1 MTQTDTLRR
10 AVAARRPAAA
20 TSNSVVQNGQK
31 PDDKKELTPARK
43 CYMTLMKPDTIAK
56 IATALPR
63 GIDANRFM
71 RVVWTE
77 CRKNASLINA
87 APDSLISSCITAA
100 QLGLEV
106 GSHLGQAYL
115 VPFNKRVCIN
125 GRWQSIPQAQLIIGY
140 RGLITL
146 ARKSGEMVSLNAY
159 VVHEKDHFSYQL
171 GLHPDV
177 QHIPSAEADP
187 GPMTYV
193 YAVANFVGG
202 GIQFEVMSRAEV
214 EAVRD
219 KSQGYQS
226 AVASAKRRNRPDVDS
241 PWVSYFEEMAKKT
254 AIRRLAKYLPLS
266 VEAARAVAVDEAA
279 DRGEFL
285 DDVIDQ
291 EYVVKGGE
299 PPAFEGDFDDI
310 EPETTPAQAP
320 ASAPASDPAPKAA
333 PNQPDVPP
341 APPFPMDEADL
352 ASMSPADIKRR
363 AASKE

>member
-1 MTQTDTLRR
+1 MTQNDMLRR
-10 AVAARRPAAA
+10 TVAARRASSA
-20 TSNSVVQNGQK
+20 TTQNAVVQQPAPAK
-31 PDDKKELTPARK
+31 DLTPAQR
-43 CYMTLMKPDTIAK
+43 CYQTLMRPDTIAK

-77 CRKNASLINA
+77 CRKNQSLVNA
-87 APDSLISSCITAA
+87 TPDSLISSCITAA

-115 VPFNKRVCIN
+115 VPFSKRVN
-125 GRWQSIPQAQLIIGY
+125 TGKEWRSIPQAQLIIGY

-171 GLHPDV
+171 GLHPDI
-177 QHIPSAEADP
+177 QHIPTSEADP
-187 GPMTYV
+187 GPLTYV

-202 GIQFEVMSRAEV
+202 GVQFEVMSRAEI

-219 KSQGYQS
+219 KSQGYI
-226 AVASAKRRNRPDVDS
+226 SAKKTADKYKKDVDS
-241 PWVSYFEEMAKKT
+241 PWVGYFEEMAKKT

-266 VEAARAVAVDEAA
+266 VEASRAVAVDEAA

-291 EYVVKGGE
+291 EYVTKGGE
-299 PPAFEGDFDDI
+299 PPAYVGDFEDI
-310 EPETTPAQAP
+310 DPELEPTPEATEKPATETAKQ
-320 ASAPASDPAPKAA
+320 SL
-333 PNQPDVPP
+333 PP
-341 APPFPMDEADL
+341 EPPFPEEEAL
-352 ASMSPADIKRR
+352 ATMSPADIKRKT
-363 AASKE
+363 AQADPEKLF